1 MKRPRTSARGACIRL
16 WRSCWRRFR
25 SMRATVAG
33 RASGSTLPSS
43 MRNSRSLRRARTSRA
58 TCCDG
63 LKMGTMTRALLGVA
77 LLAAAAAVHAQV
89 EARAAWVRGTVRGQ
103 TTAGAYME
111 LTSDRRASLLGA
123 ESPAAGSAEIH
134 EMKMEGNVMRMRAV
148 PKLELPPVK
157 TVELRPGGH
166 HMMLVDLK
174 RQLKKGDLVPIRLK
188 VELSD
193 KTIRTIQIGRAHV

>member
-1 MKRPRTSARGACIRL
+1 
-16 WRSCWRRFR
+16 
-25 SMRATVAG
+25 MR
-33 RASGSTLPSS
+33 
-43 MRNSRSLRRARTSRA
+43 
-58 TCCDG
+58 
-63 LKMGTMTRALLGVA
+63 TMTRALLASV
-77 LLAAAAAVHAQV
+77 LLAPAPGVHAQV
-89 EARAAWVRGTVRGQ
+89 EARGAWVRGTVVGQ

-134 EMKMEGNVMRMRAV
+134 EMRIEGNVMRMRAV
-148 PKLELPPVK
+148 PRLELPPGK

-174 RQLKKGDLVPIRLK
+174 RPLKKGDLVPIRLK

-193 KTIRTIQIGRAHV
+193 KTVKTIQVLAEVRDLSGNGRP